1 MANEGDEKATR
12 KLAEINSM
20 ISDDAKYS
28 KVENSVI
35 QFFLDNCELYFKRFV
50 EDIEYLK
57 TCRNKCAHLKVNDS
71 SLYISKDYVARML
84 ICSMYDNILSVK
96 APFIMDLFNV
106 VQSDIESYSASSP
119 GITNERYNCSVSEKI
134 RNKYLRRMTYDSL
147 KKSYKT
153 FIKLLW
159 VTENEDTDKNIVGI
173 FLFAFSVTDYAIK
186 QGYQQLFSEDQII
199 NIYKKIDK
207 DTIKNSPSR
216 KKALITMLTTYPIL
230 VNIIREN
237 EPVFEYICEHYIK
250 SPNGL
255 KHYRLFYPN
264 DKRSIYSFFI
274 ETPSLHKPL
283 FIVKLYNIIKDSE
296 DFNINQ
302 FTEWELIEKV

>member
-1 MANEGDEKATR
+1 
-12 KLAEINSM
+12 
-20 ISDDAKYS
+20 
-28 KVENSVI
+28 
-35 QFFLDNCELYFKRFV
+35 
-50 EDIEYLK
+50 
-57 TCRNKCAHLKVNDS
+57 
-71 SLYISKDYVARML
+71 
-84 ICSMYDNILSVK
+84 
-96 APFIMDLFNV
+96 
-106 VQSDIESYSASSP
+106 
-119 GITNERYNCSVSEKI
+119 
-134 RNKYLRRMTYDSL
+134 MTYDSL

-302 FTEWELIEKV
+302 FTEWE

>member
-1 MANEGDEKATR
+1 MKEMIKQQ
-12 KLAEINSM
+12 KNSQK
-20 ISDDAKYS
+20 SDDAKYS

-35 QFFLDNCELYFKRFV
+35 QFFLDNCELY
-50 EDIEYLK
+50 IP
-57 TCRNKCAHLKVNDS
+57 
-71 SLYISKDYVARML
+71 KDYVVRML

-106 VQSDIESYSASSP
+106 VQSDIELYSASAS
-119 GITNERYNCSVSEKI
+119 GITNERYNFSVSEKI
-134 RNKYLRRMTYDSL
+134 RNKYLKRMTYDSL

-159 VTENEDTDKNIVGI
+159 VTENEDMDKNIVGI

-216 KKALITMLTTYPIL
+216 KKA
-230 VNIIREN
+230 
-237 EPVFEYICEHYIK
+237 
-250 SPNGL
+250 
-255 KHYRLFYPN
+255 
-264 DKRSIYSFFI
+264 
-274 ETPSLHKPL
+274 
-283 FIVKLYNIIKDSE
+283 
-296 DFNINQ
+296 
-302 FTEWELIEKV
+302 